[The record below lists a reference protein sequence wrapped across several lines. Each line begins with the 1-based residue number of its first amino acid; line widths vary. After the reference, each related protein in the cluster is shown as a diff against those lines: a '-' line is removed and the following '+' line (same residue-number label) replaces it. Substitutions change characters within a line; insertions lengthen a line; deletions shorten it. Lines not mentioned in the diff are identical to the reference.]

1 MGDCDR
7 MKHYIS
13 DYLENRLDP
22 TTHKEFEETLK
33 NSPEL
38 RSMTQNISNLTS
50 RLNNFTYYKC
60 PDDFLL
66 KLRERIHTTSE
77 ISPSRKSLVRYS
89 FAASSI
95 VVLIIIAFSVIDL
108 SNSPETAPDFQG
120 NSDLRI
126 QSTNPVSNPV
136 TGNNVNS
143 FVKDDEMNIRTKT
156 VQDAISDSIRTEGQP
171 AEKKDD
177 KHIKYVNVI
186 A

>member
-22 TTHKEFEETLK
+22 TTLKEFEEALK

-38 RSMTQNISNLTS
+38 RSMTQNISNITS
-50 RLNNFTYYKC
+50 RLNNLTYYKC
-60 PDDFLL
+60 SDDFSL

-77 ISPSRKSLVRYS
+77 ILPSRKSLVRYS
-89 FAASSI
+89 FAASFI
-95 VVLIIIAFSVIDL
+95 VVLIIIAFSVVNL

-126 QSTNPVSNPV
+126 QSTNPGSNPV
-136 TGNNVNS
+136 SGNNVNS

-156 VQDAISDSIRTEGQP
+156 AQDVISDSLRTKEPP

-177 KHIKYVNVI
+177 KRVKYVNE
-186 A
+186 